1 MTPML
6 INKNVLINFMLKSL
20 EFNNYGKGTVGI

>member
-6 INKNVLINFMLKSL
+6 INKNVLINFTLKS
-20 EFNNYGKGTVGI
+20 FGFKNYEEGTVGI

>member
-6 INKNVLINFMLKSL
+6 INKNVLINFTLKSL
-20 EFNNYGKGTVGI
+20 GFKNYEKGAVGI